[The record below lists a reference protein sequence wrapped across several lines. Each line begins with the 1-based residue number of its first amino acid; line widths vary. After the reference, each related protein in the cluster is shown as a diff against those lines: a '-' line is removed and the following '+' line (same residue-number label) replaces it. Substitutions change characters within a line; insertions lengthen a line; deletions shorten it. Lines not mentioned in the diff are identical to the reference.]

1 MQFAWQIVDGMNYL
15 SSIKVREES
24 FICLYKSILNAKT
37 YIQIKVRVERIYE
50 RTIPVNPAE
59 DCQYS
64 TENVGFV

>member
-1 MQFAWQIVDGMNYL
+1 MQFAWQIADGMNYL

-24 FICLYKSILNAKT
+24 FMYLYKSNLNAKA
-37 YIQIKVRVERIYE
+37 YIQIEVKDKRTYE

-64 TENVGFV
+64 TENVCFV